1 MWMNSNELQETAMKK
16 LVRDLMHPGPLTC
29 RLDATL
35 GQVSVLLTQH
45 HVHALIVVD
54 RDGRPI
60 GIISD
65 YDLLAGE
72 WLSADP
78 QSLATMRILTAGE
91 LMSSPIDTIEASMPL
106 GAAAQM
112 LIEKDVNR
120 LLVTEK
126 GAPAGVIST
135 SDFVSSIAREEKPL
149 RETVADVM
157 SDAILVCRDKTP
169 LISAARTMTQA
180 GWRSV
185 LVVDAKG
192 KPEGVVS
199 GKDLLPYVE
208 NGVEEKLTV
217 QDIMHPALTIDIH
230 AKLKEAADLMI
241 QKHYHRLVVVD
252 YDDPQAFPLGII
264 SSFDIVA
271 EMARPGSTWQK

>member
-1 MWMNSNELQETAMKK
+1 MKK
-16 LVRDLMHPGPLTC
+16 LVRDLMHPGLLTC
-29 RLDATL
+29 RPDATL

-45 HVHALIVVD
+45 HVHALIVTD

-72 WLSADP
+72 WLSEDS
-78 QSLATMRILTAGE
+78 QSLSTMRNITAGE
-91 LMSSPIDTIEASMPL
+91 LMSAPIDTIEANMSL
-106 GAAAQM
+106 GEAAHL
-112 LIEKDVNR
+112 LIEKDINR
-120 LLVTEK
+120 LMVTDK
-126 GAPAGVIST
+126 GIPTGVIST
-135 SDFVSSIAREEKPL
+135 SDFVSSIALEEKPL
-149 RETVADVM
+149 RHTVADVM

-169 LISAARTMTQA
+169 LTSAARTMTQA

-199 GKDLLPYVE
+199 GKDLLPYVQ
-208 NGVEEKLTV
+208 NGVDEKLTV
-217 QDIMHPALTIDIH
+217 KDIMHPALTIDIH
-230 AKLKEAADLMI
+230 ARLREAADLMI
-241 QKHYHRLVVVD
+241 QKHYHRLVVID
-252 YDDPQAFPLGII
+252 QSDPQAFPLGII

-271 EMARPGSTWQK
+271 EMAKPGSIWQK